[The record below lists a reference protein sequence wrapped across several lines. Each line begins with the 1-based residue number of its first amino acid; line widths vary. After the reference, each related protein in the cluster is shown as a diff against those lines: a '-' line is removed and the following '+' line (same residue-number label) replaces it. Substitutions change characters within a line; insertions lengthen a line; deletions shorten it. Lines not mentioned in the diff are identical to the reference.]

1 MCLDTDKIGSHY
13 RDIAYKILLLEGDK
27 LISVRNE
34 KDNSTNKFQD
44 CLHSFITSKWFELER
59 RGWNQIV
66 EGKKLFPNLMYFLK
80 IDSPGVD
87 L

>member
-1 MCLDTDKIGSHY
+1 MCVDTDKIGSND
-13 RDIAYKILLLEGDK
+13 RDIAYKILLREGNI

-34 KDNSTNKFQD
+34 KDNSTHKFQD
-44 CLHSFITSKWFELER
+44 CLHSFITSKRFELEH

-80 IDSPGVD
+80 IDSPGVE